1 MSEIRPVKSYRKEI
15 EELETANAMLTDF
28 AALVSHDMRSGLRRV
43 LSYAEL
49 LSILPA
55 LNNDVRIRDCLRS
68 IINGARTM
76 EFLTNAALTSSA
88 PVTRELA
95 PASSGTAPGEVSTE
109 NRLAEMR
116 EANSKLSE
124 LAGGVARGLRA
135 PLLRIL
141 TAAGCLTA
149 ARPVIMNPVS
159 LDMAG
164 NILTAAEQMKRLIE
178 DYLSFVNAERHTI
191 QRSHVSL
198 DSLIQ
203 LVRHE
208 LEPMFAG
215 RKIDWQISALPEVEA
230 DPSMLR
236 QVLLNLLGNS
246 LKYTQKRR
254 DAVIEITACFQHG
267 EHVICIRDNGIG
279 FDFEAARKL
288 FNKFGRSPSA
298 QSYPGVGIGLLI
310 VRYIIQRHDGRVWAE
325 GVPGGGAT
333 FCFTLPAPH

>member
-1 MSEIRPVKSYRKEI
+1 MRPEESYHKEI
-15 EELETANAMLTDF
+15 EELQTANAMLTDF
-28 AALVSHDMRSGLRRV
+28 AALISHDMRSRLRRV

-49 LSILPA
+49 LAILPA
-55 LNNDVRIRDCLRS
+55 LNDDTRIRDCLHS
-68 IINGARTM
+68 IVSGARTM
-76 EFLTNAALTSSA
+76 EFLFNEALTPSARVARELVPASPGSA
-88 PVTRELA
+88 PHEA
-95 PASSGTAPGEVSTE
+95 STE
-109 NRLAEMR
+109 NRLGEMR
-116 EANSKLSE
+116 EANRKLSE

-135 PLLRIL
+135 PLSQILRAAGDL
-141 TAAGCLTA
+141 TAS
-149 ARPVIMNPVS
+149 RPVIMNPVS

-191 QRSHVSL
+191 QRSRVSL

-208 LEPMFAG
+208 LEPLFAG
-215 RKIDWQISALPEVEA
+215 RKVDWQITSLPEVEA
-230 DPSMLR
+230 DASMLR

-254 DAVIEITACFQHG
+254 DAVIEITARFQDG

-279 FDFEAARKL
+279 FDFESARKL
-288 FNKFGRSPSA
+288 FNKFGRLRSDE
-298 QSYPGVGIGLLI
+298 SYPGIGIGLLI

-333 FCFTLPAPH
+333 FCFTLPAPR